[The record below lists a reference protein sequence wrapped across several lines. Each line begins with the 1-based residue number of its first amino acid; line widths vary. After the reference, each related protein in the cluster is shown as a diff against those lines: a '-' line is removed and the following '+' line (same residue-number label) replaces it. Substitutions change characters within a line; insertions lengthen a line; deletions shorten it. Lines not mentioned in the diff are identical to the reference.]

1 MKKQINHQEYCQLLG
16 LLLIAEQ
23 HTKAIADVKSAIAK
37 TLLIEESSSAG
48 DWIEDAIYRP
58 YSADELLKRLEIER
72 AV

>member
-37 TLLIEESSSAG
+37 TLEIDKSSSDAE
-48 DWIEDAIYRP
+48 WIDDAIYHP
-58 YSADELLKRLEIER
+58 YSADELLSSLSITKES
-72 AV
+72 